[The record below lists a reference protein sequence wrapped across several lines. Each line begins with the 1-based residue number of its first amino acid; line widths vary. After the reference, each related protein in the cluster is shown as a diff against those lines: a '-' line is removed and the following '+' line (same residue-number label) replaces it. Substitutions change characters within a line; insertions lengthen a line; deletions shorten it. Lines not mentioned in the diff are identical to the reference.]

1 MENRYAPIVL
11 FVYNRLDHTKKTINT
26 LQKNTLAS
34 ESELFIYSDAA
45 KNQVDQKSVHEVRK
59 FIKSITGFKKVY
71 IIEQE
76 INLGLAKS
84 IITGVTKTIN
94 HYGKVIVMEDD
105 IVTSPHFLQFM
116 NKSLE
121 KYESFKDVWHVSGW
135 SYPIDTSKLDDIY
148 FIRIMNCWGWATWS
162 DRWNSFEKN
171 PQALLSEFNKDDIYN
186 FDIENSKYFWPQVIA
201 NLKGN
206 INTWAIFWYAT
217 IFKNKGLCLAPT
229 LTYVNNIGLDGSGVH
244 CEADS
249 TLENLKLNHNDRIV
263 FSDSIIESKVAYERI
278 RQFFKSQKKPLLIRL
293 KNKVKKFFYRF

>member
-1 MENRYAPIVL
+1 M
-11 FVYNRLDHTKKTINT
+11 
-26 LQKNTLAS
+26 
-34 ESELFIYSDAA
+34 
-45 KNQVDQKSVHEVRK
+45 
-59 FIKSITGFKKVY
+59 
-71 IIEQE
+71 
-76 INLGLAKS
+76 
-84 IITGVTKTIN
+84 
-94 HYGKVIVMEDD
+94 
-105 IVTSPHFLQFM
+105 
-116 NKSLE
+116 
-121 KYESFKDVWHVSGW
+121 
-135 SYPIDTSKLDDIY
+135 
-148 FIRIMNCWGWATWS
+148 
-162 DRWNSFEKN
+162 NSFEKN